1 MSSATGMIVMKAS
14 SSQGNNV
21 SASSV
26 VATDESKK
34 SLEQLKSLKAGDL
47 LANGAF
53 RVEKVE
59 PVPDYQVVSVSLKH
73 VKTGAHWLHIGADD
87 SNNAFNVGFKT
98 VPMDD
103 TGVAH
108 ILEHT
113 TLCGSNKYP
122 IRDPFFNMLRRSLS
136 TFMNAMT
143 SADFT
148 CYPFATMNRVDYDN
162 LLSVYLDAVF
172 FPKLEEQD
180 FKQEGHRFEFAK
192 TEDASSGL
200 KYKGVVFNEMKG
212 AMGSQNARFMRA
224 LGANPVSYTHLRA
237 HET

>member
-1 MSSATGMIVMKAS
+1 MLMSSATGMIVMKAS

-103 TGVAH
+103 TGVR
-108 ILEHT
+108 I
-113 TLCGSNKYP
+113 
-122 IRDPFFNMLRRSLS
+122 FWS
-136 TFMNAMT
+136 TRPCAGRT
-143 SADFT
+143 ST
-148 CYPFATMNRVDYDN
+148 
-162 LLSVYLDAVF
+162 
-172 FPKLEEQD
+172 
-180 FKQEGHRFEFAK
+180 RFE
-192 TEDASSGL
+192 T
-200 KYKGVVFNEMKG
+200 
-212 AMGSQNARFMRA
+212 RFLTCCEGRCRR
-224 LGANPVSYTHLRA
+224 L
-237 HET
+237 